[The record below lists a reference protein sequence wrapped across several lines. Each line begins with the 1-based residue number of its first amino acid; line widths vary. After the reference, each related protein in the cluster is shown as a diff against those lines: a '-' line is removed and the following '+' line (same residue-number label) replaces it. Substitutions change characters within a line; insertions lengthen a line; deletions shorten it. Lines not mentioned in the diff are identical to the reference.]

1 MADADE
7 ERLLCELAKLTGK
20 LAQSE
25 KSWIEVKDILEELK
39 TWAIVKRNR

>member
-1 MADADE
+1 MADED
-7 ERLLCELAKLTGK
+7 RLLCELAK

-39 TWAIVKRNR
+39 TWAVAKRNR